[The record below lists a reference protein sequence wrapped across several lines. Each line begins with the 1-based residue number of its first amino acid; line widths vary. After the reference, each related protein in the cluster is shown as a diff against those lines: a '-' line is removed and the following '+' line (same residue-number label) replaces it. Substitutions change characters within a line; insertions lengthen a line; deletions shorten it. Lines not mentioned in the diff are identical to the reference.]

1 MNQLLLT
8 FYGDDFT
15 GSTDSME
22 VLTFGGVPT
31 ALFLAPPQP
40 YHLQGRFANLR
51 ALGMAGASRSM
62 SPAQMEGELRPKFEL
77 LKKLGAPLVHYKTC
91 STFDSSP
98 EVGSIGRAIDIGQSI
113 FQSPFVPM
121 VVGAPKLRR
130 YVAFANLFATV
141 DGETFRLDRHPTMS
155 RHPVTPMTESDLRRH
170 LARQTERR
178 AVSFDLLALAGRNG
192 EVDGRFHALLAT
204 QPELVLFDTLDEDH
218 LYQIGRLLWNCVRA
232 QRGDRPLYAVG
243 SSGVEYA
250 LMAYWQRSGSL
261 ADAPAPVAPG
271 PVGQLIVMS
280 GSGSPATAA
289 QIGWAEQNGF
299 VTLRLDS
306 AALIDPDHT
315 TVERQRTLRGALDV
329 LATGQSVVLYSARG
343 PDDPAIA
350 ATKAQGIRLGLEPS
364 LVGQR
369 LAAQQ
374 GEIVR
379 ILLQETGLRRV
390 CLAGGDTCS
399 HATPALGIYALEA
412 IAPIAPGSPLCRA
425 SSEQRGM
432 DGLEIALKGGQ
443 VGGADFFGLIRAGGR
458 HS

>member
-8 FYGDDFT
+8 YYGDDFT
-15 GSTDSME
+15 GSTDSLE
-22 VLTFGGVPT
+22 VLTFGGVGA

-40 YHLQGRFANLR
+40 HHLQGRFANLR
-51 ALGMAGASRSM
+51 ALGVAGASRSM

-77 LKKLGAPLVHYKTC
+77 LKGLDAPLVHYKTC

-98 EVGSIGRAIDIGQSI
+98 EVGSIGRATDIGQSV

-121 VVGAPKLRR
+121 VVGAPNLRR

-141 DGETFRLDRHPTMS
+141 DGETYRLDRHPTMS

-178 AVSFDLLALAGRNG
+178 AVSFDLLALAGPDQK
-192 EVDGRFHALLAT
+192 VDRRFHALLAS
-204 QPELVLFDTLDEDH
+204 QPEIVLFDTLDADH
-218 LYQIGRLLWNCVRA
+218 LYQIGRLIWNCVRER
-232 QRGDRPLYAVG
+232 QGDRPLYAVG

-250 LMAYWQRSGSL
+250 LVTYWQQSGL
-261 ADAPAPVAPG
+261 LDGAPAPAAPG
-271 PVGQLIVMS
+271 PVEQLIVMS

-289 QIGWAEQNGF
+289 QIDWAERNGF

-306 AALIDPDHT
+306 AALIDPGQAP
-315 TVERQRTLRGALDV
+315 VERQRALRGALDA

-350 ATKAQGIRLGLEPS
+350 ATKAQAVCLGLEPGLS
-364 LVGQR
+364 GHR

-379 ILLQETGLRRV
+379 ALLQETGLRRV

-412 IAPIAPGSPLCRA
+412 IAPLAPGSPLCRA
-425 SSEQRGM
+425 SSEQREM

-443 VGGADFFGLIRAGGR
+443 VGGADFFGLIRAGRR
-458 HS
+458 HP